1 MDFTVRNINAPFD
14 LDDEIPLFGE
24 AAKGADLWTTL
35 NGESVIR
42 NIVNPTLVPFR
53 PPVQVPDRN
62 EAVIIAPGG
71 GMLLLAIENE
81 GVNVAETLAAEGYTA
96 YVLKYRVQPTTVDP
110 EGFQQ
115 QCHAFYAQKMANG
128 PGRAESHLES
138 EQAVADLVAAV
149 AHIRAPQQPQF
160 SKLHFLGFSAGAKVG
175 VDALALPAFDGVL
188 STMAL
193 LYFSLECPP
202 SIGTQPPALFAA
214 MANDDPLFSR
224 SGFGLIEKW
233 QEVGQE
239 VEFHLFKN
247 GGHGFAGKP
256 NGSSSDQWFT
266 LYLNW
271 LKMNHTK

>member
-1 MDFTVRNINAPFD
+1 MDFKVKNIDAPFD
-14 LDDEIPLFGE
+14 MHDEIPLFGE

-42 NIVNPTLVPFR
+42 NIVNPTLVPFF
-53 PPVQVPDRN
+53 PPVHVYDRK
-62 EAVIIAPGG
+62 EAIIIAPGG

-81 GVNVAETLAAEGYTA
+81 GVDIAEILAAEGYTA
-96 YVLKYRVQPTTVDP
+96 YVLKYRVQPTAIDP

-115 QCHAFYAQKMANG
+115 QCHSFYAQKMANG

-138 EQAVADLVAAV
+138 TQAVADLVAAV
-149 AHIRAPQQPQF
+149 AYIRASQQPRV

-175 VDALALPAFDGVL
+175 VDALKDPAFDGVL

-202 SIGTQPPALFAA
+202 HIGAQPPALFAG

-224 SGFGLIEKW
+224 SGFGLVEKW
-233 QEVGQE
+233 QEVGQD

-256 NGSSSDQWFT
+256 NGSSSDQWFG
-266 LYLNW
+266 LYLHW
-271 LKMNHTK
+271 LKMDRT